1 MGAYDAM
8 SVTVPEGSAGALRVE
23 RFTVTDNSFANFR
36 LGWRSTRPGTYTKL
50 MDSGRV
56 WMSDTPVIRTPG
68 RLAGV
73 MGESPAGEQ
82 QEGQRAALPVGVVT
96 NQNKEG

>member
-1 MGAYDAM
+1 
-8 SVTVPEGSAGALRVE
+8 
-23 RFTVTDNSFANFR
+23 
-36 LGWRSTRPGTYTKL
+36 

-73 MGESPAGEQ
+73 MGERPAGEQ